1 MTSPADAE
9 RYIRFQ
15 LEQLTVHN
23 EHHAF
28 EDICVR
34 VAKRR
39 VSSNLRLATGPVSGG
54 GDQGRDG
61 ESYYTRL
68 PEELPGAGGFV
79 GAASTVPVVVA
90 CTAQKSGI
98 EAKIRADLTTIA
110 KGEPVERVAY
120 FTVADVNTAIQHNLK
135 RQARDNH
142 GVGLDVFDGQVLARN
157 LRT

>member
-1 MTSPADAE
+1 M
-9 RYIRFQ
+9 R
-15 LEQLTVHN
+15 N

-28 EDICVR
+28 EDVCVR

-39 VSSNLRLATGPVSGG
+39 VSSNIRLATGPVGAG

-90 CTAQKSGI
+90 CTAQRSGI
-98 EAKIRADLTTIA
+98 GAKIRADLRSIVT
-110 KGEPVERVAY
+110 GEPVQRVAY
-120 FTVADVNTAIQHNLK
+120 FTVADVSSAEQHNLQ
-135 RQARDNH
+135 RQARETH
-142 GVGLDVFDGQVLARN
+142 GIELDIFDGQTLAA
-157 LRT
+157 LLATALTGAVPTPHG